1 MANERT
7 EPLQLNLGSLRSA
20 MSLTLHTHH
29 ASRIWHGRAPTEGR
43 PGIIGLNGF
52 IGAMN
57 KMKRGTEQ
65 DDPYSDWW
73 MLRIEDK
80 LADTKTRLQTL
91 REQVD
96 QALADVPA
104 ALSLGENMNVQ
115 PVKLPLFVNAQLGF
129 MAVYLLADYDDL
141 ARKLIL
147 AHHTAL
153 IDRSTLERW
162 LNDGAHA
169 LRSLFSLA
177 QQYRY
182 SGTTRDDF
190 AAKIAA
196 ASGLRWSCG
205 TATPSTGRRC
215 TRKVCGCGS
224 RAAPCATNGRTPTRT
239 SASRSRSRPGAWAS
253 CRTAS
258 SWWRSAPGRPAD
270 SSSPIAAPPRAAVA
284 AVIRPRCTS
293 ELSPGDSSKVIHRV
307 PAALPKRR
315 SCCTNSCGL
324 CAPLRQTNRLP
335 ITKRCLYQSASLLP
349 ASPGPAKLTPI
360 R

>member
-1 MANERT
+1 MANESQQ
-7 EPLQLNLGSLRSA
+7 PLQLNLGSLRSA

-29 ASRIWHGRAPTEGR
+29 ASRIWHGRAPAEGR
-43 PGIIGLNGF
+43 PGIIGLNGY
-52 IGAMN
+52 ISVMN
-57 KMKRGTEQ
+57 KMKRGAEQ
-65 DDPYSDWW
+65 DDPYSDFW

-80 LADTKTRLQTL
+80 LTQTKDSLQAL

-96 QALADVPA
+96 QALADVPP

-182 SGTTRDDF
+182 SGATRDDF
-190 AAKIAA
+190 ASKNAVA
-196 ASGLRWSCG
+196 
-205 TATPSTGRRC
+205 
-215 TRKVCGCGS
+215 
-224 RAAPCATNGRTPTRT
+224 RAALEKFGELPQDVLEGTR
-239 SASRSRSRPGAWAS
+239 RSRF
-253 CRTAS
+253 
-258 SWWRSAPGRPAD
+258 AP
-270 SSSPIAAPPRAAVA
+270 PIA
-284 AVIRPRCTS
+284 
-293 ELSPGDSSKVIHRV
+293 
-307 PAALPKRR
+307 RR
-315 SCCTNSCGL
+315 SGKPGKAADA
-324 CAPLRQTNRLP
+324 APSAGAADVADDDHDHDGEG
-335 ITKRCLYQSASLLP
+335 TKA
-349 ASPGPAKLTPI
+349 
-360 R
+360 